1 MYDISIL
8 KMVWLSTYNNGFEKN
23 NNNNT
28 KMEVDYLTLDKQ
40 EYIQDE
46 EMLREKKPQN
56 DTNPSR
62 LRKSFSVDLLAT
74 DICDL
79 NGTQNNV
86 DQYTEQLSC

>member
-1 MYDISIL
+1 
-8 KMVWLSTYNNGFEKN
+8 
-23 NNNNT
+23 
-28 KMEVDYLTLDKQ
+28 
-40 EYIQDE
+40 
-46 EMLREKKPQN
+46 MLREKNPQN

-86 DQYTEQLSC
+86 D

>member
-8 KMVWLSTYNNGFEKN
+8 KMVCLRTYNNGCEKN
-23 NNNNT
+23 NNNT
-28 KMEVDYLTLDKQ
+28 KTEVDYLTFDKQ

-46 EMLREKKPQN
+46 EMLREKNPQN

-86 DQYTEQLSC
+86 DQ

>member
-1 MYDISIL
+1 MRKKQQQQHENGSR
-8 KMVWLSTYNNGFEKN
+8 LSHIRQVGIHLGRRNAK
-23 NNNNT
+23 
-28 KMEVDYLTLDKQ
+28 
-40 EYIQDE
+40 
-46 EMLREKKPQN
+46 RKKTQN

-62 LRKSFSVDLLAT
+62 LSKSFSVDLLAT